1 MVNILV
7 RPQERLIDVPPFALP
22 AVRVPVPAPPFQRR
36 MHVRVPAHQVLD
48 EPAQLRHILI
58 HIRLDLQDLLVQ
70 AVVAVAPVPPVDFPD
85 GQAQIIF
92 RKDLLVNSHSFHQ
105 G

>member
-1 MVNILV
+1 MS
-7 RPQERLIDVPPFALP
+7 RHLP
-22 AVRVPVPAPPFQRR
+22 LSAVRVPVPAPPFQRR
-36 MHVRVPAHQVLD
+36 VHVRVSTHQVLD
-48 EPAQLRHILI
+48 EPAQLRHIFI

-70 AVVAVAPVPPVDFPD
+70 AVVAVAPVSPIDFPD
-85 GQAQIIF
+85 GQAQIVF

>member
-1 MVNILV
+1 MVDMLV
-7 RPQERLIDVPPFALP
+7 RPQKRLVDVPPFALS

-36 MHVRVPAHQVLD
+36 VHMRVSAHQVLD
-48 EPAQLRHILI
+48 ESAQLRHIFI
-58 HIRLDLQDLLVQ
+58 HIRFDLQDLLVQ
-70 AVVAVAPVPPVDFPD
+70 AVVAVAPVSPVDFPD
-85 GQAQIIF
+85 GQAQIVF